1 MVVYDYLIGTAELIG
16 ILEWAGGRWTRSN
29 MKDIMEENFSKMK
42 KLVNSKVKKYK
53 LLLRDNAHRHGP
65 CFLL

>member
-1 MVVYDYLIGTAELIG
+1 MSQGEDGK
-16 ILEWAGGRWTRSN
+16 TRSN
-29 MKDIMEENFSKMK
+29 MKDIMEENFSKIK
-42 KLVNSKVKKYK
+42 KLVNSKIKKYK

>member
-53 LLLRDNAHRHGP
+53 
-65 CFLL
+65 